1 MYIYIYTHLLY
12 THMCIY
18 IYQTYRYSITR
29 YYTYCIYIYDY
40 IHTVHVN
47 NINHSPAGLCN
58 SYQFAFFCW
67 DERSSFGL
75 WEVAKRLTPWKM
87 WCFEMENLVG
97 TPLGIP
103 CLSTAP
109 WWLQRFW
116 LVAPSHWRCQWL
128 CPLHQ
133 MASCWWSI
141 RSRWLAW
148 PGWMGIQSLGILI
161 QYGNH
166 NKNQPCF
173 WTLLVWTR
181 HFLYFSGLSMSNVP
195 PWTRSNCFIASSLL
209 ICAGQPPCVAMP
221 WLAATGAFSMGPWG
235 GHMIWGLRSVGF
247 YCWISVIYQWYQA
260 ELFDFVTSYLFH
272 LISPFP
278 AELCTEP
285 FWGCGLYRM
294 LSGLRPAVL

>member
-1 MYIYIYTHLLY
+1 MYIYIHIY
-12 THMCIY
+12 CIH
-18 IYQTYRYSITR
+18 TCV
-29 YYTYCIYIYDY
+29 YTYIKHIDIALHTITHTVYIYDY

-75 WEVAKRLTPWKM
+75 WEVAKRLTPSKM
-87 WCFEMENLVG
+87 WCFEMEKKGGNSPGNSMFFQHRDDCRGSGWWHRAIEGANGCVLCTKWPAAG
-97 TPLGIP
+97 GRYGADDWLG
-103 CLSTAP
+103 
-109 WWLQRFW
+109 
-116 LVAPSHWRCQWL
+116 
-128 CPLHQ
+128 
-133 MASCWWSI
+133 
-141 RSRWLAW
+141 

-161 QYGNH
+161 QYGKH

-294 LSGLRPAVL
+294 FSGLRPAVL